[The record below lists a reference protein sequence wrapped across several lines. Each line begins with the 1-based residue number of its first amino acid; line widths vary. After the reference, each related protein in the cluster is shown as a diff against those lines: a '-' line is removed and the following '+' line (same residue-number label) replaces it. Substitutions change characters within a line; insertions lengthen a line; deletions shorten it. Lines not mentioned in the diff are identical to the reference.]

1 MGVSSA
7 AGRTGGTAGFPYS
20 FSVSMLREAPD
31 RRGPQRR
38 IPAALM
44 RGGTSKGLFFL
55 GGALPED
62 PRERDQLLL
71 RALGGAD
78 PYRKQVDGVGAAT
91 SSTSKA
97 VVVSRSSR
105 PGFDVDYLFAQ
116 VGIDRPQVD
125 WRGSCGNLAAAVGP
139 FAIEEGLVPAAEG
152 ETRVRIWQVNT
163 AREIVAHVP
172 TADGLPLV
180 EGDFRIDGVPHPG
193 ARIRL
198 DFMDPGGGVTGRLLP
213 GGGALER
220 LRVEGLGEI
229 EATLV
234 DAGNPCVLVAAADV
248 GLRGPELPDEV
259 NADAELLAGL
269 EAVRAA
275 GAVAMGLAATPEQA
289 TAERPAVPKIA
300 VLSEP
305 TGYATTAGAEVAAAD
320 VDLVVRML
328 SMGRAHHAIPVTG
341 AVAVAVAGA
350 LPGSVAARLRRPGDR
365 PLRLGHPAG
374 VTEVEAEVEAAGA
387 SWRARRV
394 TLGRT
399 ARRLME
405 GWVLVPWPPAG

>member
-1 MGVSSA
+1 
-7 AGRTGGTAGFPYS
+7 
-20 FSVSMLREAPD
+20 MLTE
-31 RRGPQRR
+31 GPARSGQQRR

-62 PRERDQLLL
+62 PRERDLFLL

-78 PYRKQVDGVGAAT
+78 PYHKQVDGLGAAT

-97 VVVSRSSR
+97 VVVARSRR

-116 VGIDRPQVD
+116 VGIDRPHVD
-125 WRGSCGNLAAAVGP
+125 WRGSCGNLASAVGP
-139 FAIEEGLVPAAEG
+139 FAIEEGLVATAEG
-152 ETRVRIWQVNT
+152 ETVVRIWQVNT
-163 AREIVAHVP
+163 AKEIVAHIP
-172 TADGLPLV
+172 TEDGLPLV
-180 EGDFRIDGVPHPG
+180 EGDFRIDGVPHAG
-193 ARIRL
+193 AQIRL
-198 DFMDPGGGVTGRLLP
+198 DFMDPGGSVTGRLLP
-213 GGGALER
+213 GAALER

-259 NADAELLAGL
+259 NADAATLARL

-275 GAVAMGLAATPEQA
+275 GAVAMGLAETPEQA
-289 TAERPAVPKIA
+289 TRERPAVPKIA
-300 VLSEP
+300 FLAAP
-305 TGYATTAGAEVAAAD
+305 AGYATTAGIEVAATD
-320 VDLVVRML
+320 YDLVVRML
-328 SMGRAHHAIPVTG
+328 SMGRVHHAVPVTG
-341 AVAVAVAGA
+341 AVAVAVACA
-350 LPGSVAARLRRPGDR
+350 LPGSLAARLRRPGDR
-365 PLRLGHPAG
+365 PVRLGHSAG
-374 VTEVEAEVEAAGA
+374 VTAVEAEVEPDGA
-387 SWRARRV
+387 SWRARRA

-405 GWVLVPWPPAG
+405 GWVLVPYGPTG

>member
-213 GGGALER
+213 GGGAL
-220 LRVEGLGEI
+220 GEI

-259 NADAELLAGL
+259 NADPELLAGL